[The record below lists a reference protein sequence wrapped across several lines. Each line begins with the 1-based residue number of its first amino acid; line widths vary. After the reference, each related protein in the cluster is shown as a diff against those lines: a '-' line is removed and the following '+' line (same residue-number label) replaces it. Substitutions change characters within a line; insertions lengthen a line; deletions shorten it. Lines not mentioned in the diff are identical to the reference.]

1 MDRVYEF
8 NLMSGLTL
16 NPNRRW
22 RHVATLF
29 RIGHRKIVLH
39 GIFAI
44 MYFYFIAYQRGK
56 LDCRKQFKFQL
67 PYKYTSKAG
76 IGLFSLSL
84 SQLGNTSRADW
95 GHQQCLGKEP
105 LGSKPAWRAMSS
117 SMLPSCWPTTS
128 TADLIR
134 LGNI

>member
-84 SQLGNTSRADW
+84 SLSAREYKQSRLRSPTMCRKRTTGFKTSLKSNVLQHATFLLTYHFH
-95 GHQQCLGKEP
+95 G
-105 LGSKPAWRAMSS
+105 
-117 SMLPSCWPTTS
+117 WPDT
-128 TADLIR
+128 IR
-134 LGNI
+134 